1 MSMNLSGI
9 TTLKIKI
16 SDYCCIISGISI
28 SETINLLQNI
38 ELTESG
44 AL

>member
-9 TTLKIKI
+9 ATLKIII

-44 AL
+44 AS